1 MECQIRPFQPDDFTG
16 TWLLELGE
24 KGAMYPASVFIRQVS
39 VLFPGTFLV
48 ATVDGM
54 PAGYCI
60 GAVSQDSSSEAWIL
74 RLRVSLPYRRQ
85 HIGSD
90 LIDALLAEFS
100 RRRICMVHLSVAPGN
115 TGAQALYRKFGFE
128 NSAYHEGYFGEGEDR
143 IIMTLRMNQGSA
155 R

>member
-1 MECQIRPFQPDDFTG
+1 MGSQIRQFQPEDFHG
-16 TWLLELGE
+16 VWLLEFGE
-24 KGAMYPASVFIRQVS
+24 KGAKYPAYVFIRQAS
-39 VLFPGTFLV
+39 VLFPRTFLV
-48 ATVDGM
+48 GLVEGI

-100 RRRICMVHLSVAPGN
+100 RRRICLVHLSVAPGN

-143 IIMTLRMNQGSA
+143 IIMTLRMDEVSVM
-155 R
+155 

>member
-1 MECQIRPFQPDDFTG
+1 MGCQIRPFQPEDFP
-16 TWLLELGE
+16 WIWPLELGE
-24 KGAMYPASVFIRQVS
+24 KGARYPASVFIRQAS

-48 ATVDGM
+48 AIVDGTH
-54 PAGYCI
+54 AGYCI

-90 LIDALLAEFS
+90 LIDALMAEFS
-100 RRRICMVHLSVAPGN
+100 RRGICLVNLSVAPSN
-115 TGAQALYRKFGFE
+115 TGALALYRKFGFQY
-128 NSAYHEGYFGEGEDR
+128 SAYHEGYFGDGEDR
-143 IIMTLRMNQGSA
+143 IIMTLRMNRGSV

>member
-1 MECQIRPFQPDDFTG
+1 MGSQIRPFQPEDFPWI
-16 TWLLELGE
+16 WLLELGQ
-24 KGAMYPASVFIRQVS
+24 KGARYPASVFIRQAS

-48 ATVDGM
+48 ALFDGI

-60 GAVSQDSSSEAWIL
+60 GAVSQDNSSEAWIL
-74 RLRVSLPYRRQ
+74 RLRVSLPYRRR

-100 RRRICMVHLSVAPGN
+100 SRRICLVHLSVAPWN
-115 TGAQALYRKFGFE
+115 TGALALYKKFGFE
-128 NSAYHEGYFGEGEDR
+128 NSAYHEGYFGDGEDR
-143 IIMTLRMNQGSA
+143 IIMTLRMNQGSV